1 LSAEALGTNG
11 VSKMDGAI
19 LFEDPNDK
27 IKNEADLRLAE
38 AVVETLECARSNP
51 ADIGVVLALAVGLY
65 AQRTLRLTEGEDQE
79 TFFDN
84 WRAMLPLAAV
94 AVEEAS
100 A

>member
-1 LSAEALGTNG
+1 MAGTNG

-19 LFEDPNDK
+19 LFEDPSDK

-38 AVVETLECARSNP
+38 AVVETLECARSNS
-51 ADIGVVLALAVGLY
+51 ADIGVVLALAVVLHGKRALN
-65 AQRTLRLTEGEDQE
+65 LTRSDDQE

-84 WRAMLPLAAV
+84 WRTLLPLAV
-94 AVEEAS
+94 LAVEEAG

>member
-1 LSAEALGTNG
+1 
-11 VSKMDGAI
+11 MDGAI
-19 LFEDPNDK
+19 LFEDPSDK

-38 AVVETLECARSNP
+38 AVVETLECARSNS